1 MFNGTTGKVVA
12 DSGANIDDFVLAVDP
27 VSQSTATPVNA
38 DTLENH
44 AASYFATAS
53 NLSALSTTVNA
64 IQDEIDAIDL
74 SIYAPLASPALT
86 GTPTAP
92 TATSGTS
99 TTQIATTAFV
109 QDAISDKVDV
119 TGDTMTGILTAQN
132 NTSYTTKQVRNVFLS
147 TAEPTSSDGAN
158 GDIWI
163 VYTA

>member
-1 MFNGTTGKVVA
+1 MFSGTTGKVIA
-12 DSGANIDDFVLAVDP
+12 DSGANIDEFVLAVDP
-27 VSQSTATPVNA
+27 ISQSTATPANA

-44 AASYFATAS
+44 AASYFATAID
-53 NLSALSTTVNA
+53 LATL
-64 IQDEIDAIDL
+64 QDEVDAIDL

-109 QDAISDKVDV
+109 QTAVSDKVDV

-147 TAEPTSSDGAN
+147 TAEPTSADGAN

>member
-1 MFNGTTGKVVA
+1 MFNGTTGKVIA

-38 DTLENH
+38 DTLDNH

-53 NLSALSTTVNA
+53 ALSTL
-64 IQDEIDAIDL
+64 QDEVDAIDL

-109 QDAISDKVDV
+109 QTAVTNAVSDKVDV

-147 TAEPTSSDGAN
+147 TADPTSSDGAN